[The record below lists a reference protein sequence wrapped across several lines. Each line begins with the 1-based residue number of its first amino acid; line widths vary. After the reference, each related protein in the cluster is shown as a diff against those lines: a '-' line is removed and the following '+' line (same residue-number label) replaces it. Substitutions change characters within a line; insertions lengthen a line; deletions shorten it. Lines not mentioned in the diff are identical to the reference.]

1 MKVLQEFSKRI
12 EERREAE
19 NARLDE
25 EQRQRKIRLNQLE
38 AQKHSGIDR
47 LKIIK
52 NRKEGKEK
60 ETLRREIAAYES
72 YKNRKRLT
80 SPQKIAIGAGIV
92 AMFCLCA
99 FLEKAEEVDVAS
111 TDQAKSEQVEIS
123 ISKSVAEDDRIT
135 EPTSKDDSPVKNGE
149 NNDDDA
155 TDAKTKPNKSDSIE
169 ADSSAAQN
177 VQKLPDKNR
186 GYDFGFDIRSDTYSI
201 SEYLVDFDKQIMT
214 SWTVKLG

>member
-52 NRKEGKEK
+52 NRKEGKGK

-99 FLEKAEEVDVAS
+99 PTFQTCS
-111 TDQAKSEQVEIS
+111 VEIS
-123 ISKSVAEDDRIT
+123 KKSLCFKSLRESR
-135 EPTSKDDSPVKNGE
+135 GE
-149 NNDDDA
+149 
-155 TDAKTKPNKSDSIE
+155 KSTP
-169 ADSSAAQN
+169 
-177 VQKLPDKNR
+177 L
-186 GYDFGFDIRSDTYSI
+186 T
-201 SEYLVDFDKQIMT
+201 
-214 SWTVKLG
+214 TV